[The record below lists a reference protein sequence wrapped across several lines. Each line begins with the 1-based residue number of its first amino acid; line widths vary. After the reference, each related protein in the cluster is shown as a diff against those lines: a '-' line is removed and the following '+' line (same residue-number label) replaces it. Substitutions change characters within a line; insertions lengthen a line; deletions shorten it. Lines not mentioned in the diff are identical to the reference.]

1 QLEVLV
7 HALAQREAHQWVLSK
22 RREEKPSGKPLC
34 LGHRRVSPEPPA
46 PTDERTRTRAVSSAR
61 EPGDHR
67 AAQPRRLTTARGR
80 QRCAQRETRE
90 IILPRS
96 GLLEPKTRSDPD
108 GFGKTRSDPDGFG
121 EAGVDHPSPSTCV
134 EQNALLAARPW
145 SDLDRE

>member
-96 GLLEPKTRSDPD
+96 GLLELETRSDPD
-108 GFGKTRSDPDGFG
+108 APRSDPDAPG
-121 EAGVDHPSPSTCV
+121 P
-134 EQNALLAARPW
+134 AAASGGSRQRRLPA
-145 SDLDRE
+145 DPETGPGT